1 MGLICEE
8 SIWLH
13 TLYGKLLGELSTAW
27 AIYHTLE
34 FVA

>member
-8 SIWLH
+8 SIWL
-13 TLYGKLLGELSTAW
+13 LAKLLGELSTAW
-27 AIYHTLE
+27 AISHTLE